1 MWQVDGGMNSG
12 KYLPGPALDL
22 PEDVGQTR
30 FANHALGHGSA
41 ICVGEVN
48 FLQHVDI
55 FGRFDWDVPFVQLNV
70 TLSGLAMSSAGG
82 SPTLWDDPTSF
93 SLFMPEEPTT
103 ETYNTPN
110 RPHRFAS
117 LILTPKC
124 LQDFFEGQTVPPLI
138 RRFMQGARESM
149 AYSGRSSTRM
159 RQIVSDLFGN
169 PYTGAVG
176 GLYAKGR
183 ACELIAELV
192 IAMADSDSHSMSRLG
207 ASDRRRAE
215 EAREIIMADITVM
228 PSAKELAQQVGLSQ
242 KRLNELFREIHGGS
256 VFQCL
261 MRWRLD
267 LARRYLIKDDLPIK
281 QIAHILGY
289 KHTNNFILAF
299 SRRFGMPPAAYRR
312 QRFPDLKYPNGG

>member
-1 MWQVDGGMNSG
+1 MWRVDGGVESG
-12 KYLPGPALDL
+12 GYLPGLALDV
-22 PEDVGQTR
+22 PEEVGQTQ
-30 FANHALGHGSA
+30 FANYALGHGSA

-55 FGRFDWDVPFVQLNV
+55 FGRFDWDIPFIQLKV
-70 TLSGLAMSSAGG
+70 TISGLAMSSAGG
-82 SPTLWDDPTSF
+82 SPILWDDPGSF
-93 SLFMPEEPTT
+93 SLFMPKEPTI

-110 RPHRFAS
+110 RPHRFAA
-117 LILTPKC
+117 LILTCEC
-124 LQDFFEGQTVPPLI
+124 LREFFEGQTLPPLLG
-138 RRFMQGARESM
+138 RFMRGAHESV

-159 RQIVSDLFGN
+159 RQIVSDLFAN

-183 ACELIAELV
+183 TCELLAELL
-192 IAMADSDSHSMSRLG
+192 ITMTGSDSLPASRLSG
-207 ASDRRRAE
+207 SEHRRAE
-215 EAREIIMADITVM
+215 AVREIIMVDLTAV
-228 PSAKELAQQVGLSQ
+228 PSVQDLASQVGLSQ
-242 KRLNELFREIHGGS
+242 RRLNELFREIHGGT

-261 MRWRLD
+261 TRWRLD

-312 QRFPDLKYPNGG
+312 QRFPDCKYPNGK